1 MFPRWDLV
9 VTGVY
14 PTIPGDHVPACVTDS
29 QGVPPATPLA
39 SAIEQTTDAGSSHN
53 TSQFVLDDL
62 LKCDKTRCHDIF
74 VDQMVHIFQYGMK
87 DILET
92 LSALDMDVLSTINS
106 TLAERAKVKTGVVY
120 RGLWHTQLQRTFG
133 ISDLVSLMAP
143 LQRSWTRYFPKI
155 DQLILIPLSSK
166 KTHRSA

>member
-1 MFPRWDLV
+1 MLEMPKNRTDVQLHACEERLCKSCAKYNDSCIQHKVFPRWDLV

-14 PTIPGDHVPACVTDS
+14 PTIPGDHVSACVTDS
-29 QGVPPATPLA
+29 QGVPPATLLA
-39 SAIEQTTDAGSSHN
+39 PAIEQTTDDGSSHN
-53 TSQFVLDDL
+53 TPQFVLDDL

-106 TLAERAKVKTGVVY
+106 TLVERAKVSFPQFKD
-120 RGLWHTQLQRTFG
+120 RG
-133 ISDLVSLMAP
+133 
-143 LQRSWTRYFPKI
+143 
-155 DQLILIPLSSK
+155 
-166 KTHRSA
+166 